1 MFLSLHFFQIAIIF
15 FINQCLSKIKSSSL
29 WETFLMSVVQSHCP
43 FPAEDWD
50 TKDGGCIDHIKR
62 KMKAQK
68 EFLVLTLVNLFFN
81 LVHLFPL
88 LILRQTISER
98 HYFLKNS
105 IFGVLGM
112 EIESYDRIQLM
123 TYLIPPIF
131 ITLAVLQY
139 LFFFLYNG
147 PLHPSA
153 KILDGIDNTSKDGH
167 PGSAWVRSIHVIS
180 QNSWSILPHRCK

>member
-1 MFLSLHFFQIAIIF
+1 MIF
-15 FINQCLSKIKSSSL
+15 FINQCLSKFKSSSL
-29 WETFLMSVVQSHCP
+29 WETFLMSVVQSHFP

-50 TKDGGCIDHIKR
+50 AKDGGCIDHIER
-62 KMKAQK
+62 KMEAQK

-88 LILRQTISER
+88 LILLQTISER
-98 HYFLKNS
+98 HDFLKNS
-105 IFGVLGM
+105 IIGVLGM
-112 EIESYDRIQLM
+112 EVESYDRIQLI

-139 LFFFLYNG
+139 LFFYLYNG

-153 KILDGIDNTSKDGH
+153 KILDGIDNTSKYGH
-167 PGSAWVRSIHVIS
+167 PGRAWVRSYYVIS
-180 QNSWSILPHRCK
+180 